1 MYNVYKRGGNVMDE
15 FIKDRDEAFA
25 SGDIAKVREYC
36 KKYDID
42 IPEDENVFL
51 AGMHKAICNM
61 YLMPDTK
68 ISLDQYERSYNWLIA
83 NGYTP
88 SVTGGEE

>member
-1 MYNVYKRGGNVMDE
+1 MDE

-36 KKYDID
+36 KKYEIE
-42 IPEDENVFL
+42 IPKDENVFL

-61 YLMPDTK
+61 YLIPDSK

-88 SVTGGEE
+88 SITGGEE

>member
-1 MYNVYKRGGNVMDE
+1 MDE

-25 SGDIAKVREYC
+25 SGDIEKVKAYC
-36 KKYDID
+36 EKYDIE
-42 IPEDENVFL
+42 IPEDENIFK

-61 YLMPDTK
+61 YLMPDSK
-68 ISLDQYERSYNWLIA
+68 ISLEQYNRSYEWLIA

-88 SVTGGEE
+88 SIVGGEE

>member
-1 MYNVYKRGGNVMDE
+1 MDE

-36 KKYDID
+36 KKYEIE

-68 ISLDQYERSYNWLIA
+68 ISLEQYERSYNWLIA
-83 NGYTP
+83 NGYAP

>member
-1 MYNVYKRGGNVMDE
+1 MDE

>member
-1 MYNVYKRGGNVMDE
+1 MDE

-36 KKYDID
+36 KKYEIE
-42 IPEDENVFL
+42 IPKDENVFL

-61 YLMPDTK
+61 YLIPDSK

>member
-1 MYNVYKRGGNVMDE
+1 MDE

-36 KKYDID
+36 KKYEIE
-42 IPEDENVFL
+42 IPKNENVFL

-61 YLMPDTK
+61 YLIPDSK

-88 SVTGGEE
+88 SITGGEE

>member
-1 MYNVYKRGGNVMDE
+1 MDE

-36 KKYDID
+36 KKYEIE

-61 YLMPDTK
+61 YLMPDSK

>member
-1 MYNVYKRGGNVMDE
+1 MDE

-36 KKYDID
+36 KKYEIE
-42 IPEDENVFL
+42 IPKDENVFL

-61 YLMPDTK
+61 YLIPDSK

-88 SVTGGEE
+88 SVTGAEE

>member
-36 KKYDID
+36 KKYEIE
-42 IPEDENVFL
+42 IPKDENVFL

-61 YLMPDTK
+61 YLIPDSK

-88 SVTGGEE
+88 SITGGEE

>member
-1 MYNVYKRGGNVMDE
+1 MDE
-15 FIKDRDEAFA
+15 FIKDRDEALA
-25 SGDIAKVREYC
+25 SGDPDKMKAYC
-36 KKYDID
+36 KKYGID

-61 YLMPDTK
+61 YLIPDTK

-88 SVTGGEE
+88 SITGGEE